1 MKQSIQE
8 ARKKTRGYVQ
18 RKYKE
23 GRNKEK
29 GKN

>member
-8 ARKKTRGYVQ
+8 ARKKTRGYAQ

-23 GRNKEK
+23 GNNKEK